1 MDGLHVVLAPPHL
14 KLIERAAHTVFCE
27 LFATLLGA
35 DNGHGA
41 DELCFVSDVPGV
53 MEQGSTL
60 AHLDRAAIDDLVAR
74 DVAQGGMRAK
84 LEAALVTLGAGVRR
98 VRITDISGIT
108 DPMTGTT
115 ISLDS
120 VRSTV

>member
-1 MDGLHVVLAPPHL
+1 
-14 KLIERAAHTVFCE
+14 
-27 LFATLLGA
+27 
-35 DNGHGA
+35 
-41 DELCFVSDVPGV
+41 
-53 MEQGSTL
+53 MEQGSPL
-60 AHLDRAAIDDLVAR
+60 ALLDRAAIDDLVAR

-108 DPMTGTT
+108 DPMAGTT